1 MTQAKAL
8 VELKT
13 ELELGISVYRIDDA
27 TCCLSRPSNGDGS
40 FETMLANL
48 LASLL
53 DSEEPV
59 WTTLKTPERLAF
71 EEQMD
76 REIKECGEH
85 GEQP

>member
-1 MTQAKAL
+1 MIKGKAL

-27 TCCLSRPSNGDGS
+27 ACCLSRPSDGDGS

-53 DSEEPV
+53 DAEEPV
-59 WTTLKTPERLAF
+59 WTTLKSPERLAF
-71 EEQMD
+71 EEQME
-76 REIKECGEH
+76 REIKEYWEQ